1 MKLLLTTALA
11 AGFLAFASPA
21 YADDYS
27 WASSDYNYA
36 SRQLDNFISNFQ
48 DDLVDPTV
56 QRMRKAK
63 AADANRTPPPTR
75 SIKPAT
81 VNAGPILFTPV
92 RVPAAQ
98 STARRMAA
106 AYPAASQAEAEALFK
121 DLLSKY
127 SELERIN
134 GVPHGDLGAA
144 VAFFLG
150 GNWMAM
156 NNSDLPDAK
165 FVPIVAQMR
174 SILSS
179 SSKFTG
185 LSNLQKQEIYEQ
197 MAIHGMFM
205 ATTQMALRTK
215 NDPPMV
221 TKMKAAGRAN
231 LTQWFGTDP
240 SALRITANG
249 MEL

>member
-1 MKLLLTTALA
+1 MSKMLTIPLAVAALFFTA
-11 AGFLAFASPA
+11 PA
-21 YADDYS
+21 DADDYS
-27 WASSDYNYA
+27 WVTNEYNYA

-56 QRMRKAK
+56 HRMRKAK
-63 AADANRTPPPTR
+63 AAEANRTPPPTR
-75 SIKPAT
+75 SVKPAT

-106 AYPAASQAEAEALFK
+106 AYPAASQAETEAFFK
-121 DLLSKY
+121 ELSSKY
-127 SELERIN
+127 GELERIN
-134 GVPHGDLGAA
+134 GIPHGDLGAA

-174 SILSS
+174 SVLSS
-179 SSKFTG
+179 SPKFTG
-185 LSNLQKQEIYEQ
+185 LPNLQKQEIYEQ

-205 ATTQMALRTK
+205 AVTQMALRTK

-221 TKMKAAGRAN
+221 TKMKAAGKAN